1 MLYIPPSRKIV
12 DPRLGDVQ
20 KFGISGRL
28 KAILTD
34 ARTGEILQRSVN
46 HNIITRAMLATIPLS
61 WYQART
67 YYVTE
72 IGVGSG
78 VTTPADTDTTLTTEV
93 DRKAITDPITTTFLT
108 GATPYSIATVH
119 FTVSEANGNLTE
131 AGQFDSNNGLAN
143 HALFGTG
150 AITGATQA
158 NPVVITDVA
167 HGLTSGTRIK
177 ILGVLGMTQINFT
190 GATWYYVSVLT
201 ADTFSLYS
209 DAGLTTTVNGTG
221 YSAYSSAGTWYID
234 IPKTASTNL
243 DVSFEIQ
250 AQNA

>member
-1 MLYIPPSRKIV
+1 MLHIPS
-12 DPRLGDVQ
+12 LGDVQ
-20 KFGISGRL
+20 RFGVSGRL
-28 KAILTD
+28 KAILTN
-34 ARTGEILQRSVN
+34 ARTGEILHRSVN

-67 YYVTE
+67 YYVTQ
-72 IGVGSG
+72 IGVGTG
-78 VTTPADTDTTLTTEV
+78 ITTPADTDTTLTTEV
-93 DRKAITDPITTTFLT
+93 LKKAITDPITQTFLT

-119 FTVSEANGNLTE
+119 FGVSEANGNLTE

-150 AITGATQA
+150 TITGATQA
-158 NPVVITDVA
+158 DPVVITDVA
-167 HGLTSGTRIK
+167 HGLTSATRIK
-177 ILGVLGMTQINFT
+177 ILGVLGQTQLNFT
-190 GATWYYVSVLT
+190 GANWYYVSVLS
-201 ADTFSLYS
+201 ADTFSLYN
-209 DAGLTTTVNGTG
+209 DAALTDTLDGSG
-221 YSAYSSAGTWYID
+221 HSAYSSAGTWYID